1 MILYADI
8 LLAINFSMDFLSLF
22 LCSIFLHL
30 KVRKLRIILSSML
43 GALYA
48 LLQMVVTL
56 NGASSII
63 VCTAVALMMVII
75 AFPYNNLKQTGIRL
89 AIYLFV
95 STALGGIMSLVYT
108 CMNKILSSY
117 IENYSYEQAYDTAR
131 LWIIISLTAII
142 SVVFSRIIVSK
153 KEDKTAE
160 ISVEIGVKKYNILGL
175 VDSGNL
181 LKDPL
186 SGKSVV
192 LVSNKSEI
200 GAEIEKFED
209 IYKKYIPYSDIDGEG
224 LLKGI
229 VPNEILVNG
238 TSVCAIIATVKSK
251 DFGGYDALVPRAL
264 I

>member
-30 KVRKLRIILSSML
+30 KVRKLRIILSSAL

-48 LLQMVVTL
+48 LLQMIIVL
-56 NGASSII
+56 NGASGI
-63 VCTAVALMMVII
+63 VVGIAVALMMIMI
-75 AFPYNNLKQTGIRL
+75 AFPYNSLKHTGVRL
-89 AIYLFV
+89 AVYLFV
-95 STALGGIMSLVYT
+95 SSVLGGIMSLVYT

-142 SVVFSRIIVSK
+142 SVIFSRIITSK
-153 KEDKTAE
+153 KEEVTAE
-160 ISVEIGVKKYNILGL
+160 LTVKIGTKRYDLLGL

-192 LVSNKSEI
+192 LVSKSSQI
-200 GAEIEKFED
+200 GVEIEKIED
-209 IYKKYIPYSDIDGEG
+209 IYKKYIPYSAIDGEG

-229 VPNEILVNG
+229 VPKEILING
-238 TSVCAIIATVKSK
+238 ESACAIVATTNAGN
-251 DFGGYDALVPRAL
+251 FGGYTALVPRNL
-264 I
+264 T